1 MRKFVT
7 GAILIPLGL
16 ILVAFA
22 FANRHFVTLSFDPFN
37 AKNPAL
43 AVSLPLFV
51 VIIAAA
57 IAGVVAGG
65 CVTWFGQ
72 RHHRRAA
79 RRHEAAARAA
89 GAELAGLRAATAA
102 RRGETPQFAAPSSG
116 GLYRAPAR
124 DKQGATL

>member
-7 GAILIPLGL
+7 AAVLIPLGL
-16 ILVAFA
+16 ILIAFA
-22 FANRHFVTLSFDPFN
+22 FANRHFVILSFDPFN
-37 AKNPAL
+37 ATNPAL

-65 CVTWFGQ
+65 CATWFGQ

-89 GAELAGLRAATAA
+89 GAELAALRAGTAA
-102 RRGETPQFAAPSSG
+102 GRRESPQLAAPSSG
-116 GLYRAPAR
+116 GLSRASGR
-124 DKQGATL
+124 DKQDATL

>member
-7 GAILIPLGL
+7 AAILIPLGL
-16 ILVAFA
+16 ILIAFA
-22 FANRHFVTLSFDPFN
+22 FANRHFVMLSFDPFN

-51 VIIAAA
+51 IIIAAA

-79 RRHEAAARAA
+79 RRHAAAAQAA
-89 GAELAGLRAATAA
+89 AAELARLRAAAA
-102 RRGETPQFAAPSSG
+102 AGRGETPQFAAPSSG
-116 GLYRAPAR
+116 GLYRAAGR

>member
-37 AKNPAL
+37 AKDPAL

-89 GAELAGLRAATAA
+89 GAELAGLRAETAA
-102 RRGETPQFAAPSSG
+102 RRGETLQLAAPSSG
-116 GLYRAPAR
+116 GLYRAPGR